1 MQWGRI
7 NPLEARDFLIRQG
20 LVEGDIQQRFS
31 YDEFVGRNR
40 DILEDA
46 ADDASRTRQ
55 LADTVSDEDL
65 FDFYNAVI
73 PNDVT
78 CVADLAKWWK
88 TDHDKQPDLL
98 DFDPAKVER
107 LASSDSV
114 SLDDYPDHWHTI
126 GSDGQPIDLR
136 LSYVYDPTDPAD
148 GVTVHVPLKALSRI
162 TPDQFTWNVPG
173 LLDELILAMIK
184 ALPKQLRVQF
194 VPAPDAARTIRDW
207 IDDHYPNLPG
217 SGSQQ
222 KPNLPPVDEEGTTVG
237 WPDLA
242 HVFTK
247 AAIATVGAQIH
258 PEVLGPELVER
269 LSPYLRVTF
278 SVEQQLPAGKH
289 PRGRRHAR
297 GPVKVLGTAKDLKA
311 LQREFAAQAEASAR
325 QMVKKQAEQA
335 GEQGKLVQQ
344 ANLLH
349 KAGAT
354 TESRATMLW
363 RGALDALRLPG
374 ERISSRWLGTE
385 ALMLAA
391 APYKS
396 TKELVEDLQLATVK
410 RLLPNVDKLAD
421 DEALANAVLD
431 IREVYED
438 TVYQVAHDVIGI
450 MKSYAD
456 VEKATSGKADLPML
470 SVLQSIR
477 DHIATLVYPG
487 FIGRTPPDALKSLSR
502 YLKADVS
509 RLNKAKTDKNRDV
522 KWAWQ
527 ADEAKQLVDKALAR
541 AKAEPAGPKHEALMQ
556 QAEQARWMLEEFYVS
571 LWAQELGTKGPA
583 SLNRI
588 KKALS

>member
-1 MQWGRI
+1 M
-7 NPLEARDFLIRQG
+7 
-20 LVEGDIQQRFS
+20 
-31 YDEFVGRNR
+31 
-40 DILEDA
+40 
-46 ADDASRTRQ
+46 
-55 LADTVSDEDL
+55 
-65 FDFYNAVI
+65 
-73 PNDVT
+73 
-78 CVADLAKWWK
+78 
-88 TDHDKQPDLL
+88 
-98 DFDPAKVER
+98 
-107 LASSDSV
+107 
-114 SLDDYPDHWHTI
+114 
-126 GSDGQPIDLR
+126 
-136 LSYVYDPTDPAD
+136 
-148 GVTVHVPLKALSRI
+148 
-162 TPDQFTWNVPG
+162 PG
-173 LLDELILAMIK
+173 LLDELILSMIK

-194 VPAPDAARTIRDW
+194 VPAPDAARAIRDW
-207 IDDHYPNLPG
+207 IDEHYPDLPG

-222 KPNLPPVDEEGTTVG
+222 KPNLPPVDEDGTTVG

-247 AAIATVGAQIH
+247 AAIATKGAQIH

-297 GPVKVLGTAKDLKA
+297 GPIKVLGVSKDLKA
-311 LQREFAAQAEASAR
+311 LQRKFAAQAEASAR
-325 QMVKKQAEQA
+325 QMVKKQADQA
-335 GEQGKLVQQ
+335 GEQGKLVSQ

-354 TESRATMLW
+354 TESRATM
-363 RGALDALRLPG
+363 RLPA

-385 ALMLAA
+385 ALMLAS

-396 TKELVEDLQLATVK
+396 TKDLVEDLQLATVK
-410 RLLPNVDKLAD
+410 RLMPNVDRLSD

-431 IREVYED
+431 VREVYED
-438 TVYQVAHDVIGI
+438 TVYQVAHDVIAVL
-450 MKSYAD
+450 KAYAEVD
-456 VEKATSGKADLPML
+456 KATGGKADLPML

-502 YLKADVS
+502 YLRADLS

-527 ADEAKQLVDKALAR
+527 ADEARQVVDKALAR
-541 AKAEPAGPKHEALMQ
+541 AKAEPAGPKHEALMK

-588 KKALS
+588 KKALA